1 MHAHFVFHHTI
12 IFFFIQYCSQQQYP
26 TMAALC
32 VKKNLLTLVAVALIL
47 AGYVKAQS
55 GVSVADVVTDAFFNG
70 ILNQATGDCPGKSFY
85 TRAAFLSAL
94 NSYTQFGTTGTA
106 DDSKREIAA
115 FFAHVTHETGCKIFL
130 PLTILFI
137 LFSLHKINPS
147 CTYTYKC

>member
-1 MHAHFVFHHTI
+1 
-12 IFFFIQYCSQQQYP
+12 
-26 TMAALC
+26 
-32 VKKNLLTLVAVALIL
+32 
-47 AGYVKAQS
+47 
-55 GVSVADVVTDAFFNG
+55 VTDAFFNG

-137 LFSLHKINPS
+137 FVFTS
-147 CTYTYKC
+147 